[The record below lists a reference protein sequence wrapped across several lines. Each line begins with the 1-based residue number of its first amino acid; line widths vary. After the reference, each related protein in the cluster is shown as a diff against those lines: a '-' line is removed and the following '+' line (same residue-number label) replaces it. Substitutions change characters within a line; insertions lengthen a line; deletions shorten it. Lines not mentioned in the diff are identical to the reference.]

1 MDKFWESS
9 CGDCVYAAREI
20 HEEPCN
26 DCIHGEGCNMHFEP
40 KNRRMEITTITW
52 EDEIFHGLDESKE
65 NHCMKCGAIIPEGRH
80 ICLSCEGTN
89 EMQTFQRRTPTEV
102 SSKPTETP
110 TASDAVNHPAHYQG
124 AHECIDEM
132 LALFG
137 VEAVKGFC
145 MCNVYKYRYRAD
157 KKNGAEDI
165 KKADWYM
172 SKLME
177 LEETQNE

>member
-1 MDKFWESS
+1 MKNEELWNGS
-9 CGDCVYAAREI
+9 CHDCVYDSRKI
-20 HEEPCN
+20 HEEPCA
-26 DCIHGEGCNMHFEP
+26 DCIHGEGCNWHFEP
-40 KNRRMEITTITW
+40 KENR
-52 EDEIFHGLDESKE
+52 
-65 NHCMKCGAIIPEGRH
+65 CMKCGAIIPAGRH

-89 EMQTFQRRTPTEV
+89 EMQTFERRKHTEA

-132 LALFG
+132 MSLFG
-137 VEAVKGFC
+137 IDAVKGFC
-145 MCNVYKYRYRAD
+145 MCNVYKYRYRAN

-177 LEETQNE
+177 LEGMQNE

>member
-1 MDKFWESS
+1 MINECCENCKYIHVRY
-9 CGDCVYAAREI
+9 GD
-20 HEEPCN
+20 EPCN
-26 DCIHGEGCNMHFEP
+26 DCVRGNGNNEHFTP
-40 KNRRMEITTITW
+40 
-52 EDEIFHGLDESKE
+52 KE
-65 NHCMKCGAIIPEGRH
+65 NKCMKCGAIIPEGRH
-80 ICLSCEGTN
+80 ICLTCEGAN
-89 EMQTFQRRTPTEV
+89 EMQTFERRKPTEP
-102 SSKPTETP
+102 SIKPTETP

-137 VEAVKGFC
+137 VYAVKGFC

-157 KKNGAEDI
+157 KKNGSEDI

-177 LEETQNE
+177 LEGVNDEQTK

>member
-1 MDKFWESS
+1 MNNEEFWEGS
-9 CGDCVYAAREI
+9 CGDCVYATRNI
-20 HEEPCN
+20 HEDPCV
-26 DCIHGEGCNMHFEP
+26 DCMHGDGCNEHF
-40 KNRRMEITTITW
+40 K
-52 EDEIFHGLDESKE
+52 HK
-65 NHCMKCGAIIPEGRH
+65 NHCMNCGAIIPEGRH

-89 EMQTFQRRTPTEV
+89 EMQTFRRRTPTEV
-102 SSKPTETP
+102 SSKPTETQ

-137 VEAVKGFC
+137 VKAVKGFC

-157 KKNGAEDI
+157 RKNGAEDI

-177 LEETQNE
+177 LEGMQNE

>member
-1 MDKFWESS
+1 MKNEEFWEGS
-9 CGDCVYAAREI
+9 CGDCVYATRGI
-20 HEEPCN
+20 HEIPCN
-26 DCIHGEGCNMHFEP
+26 DCIHGEGCNIHFVP
-40 KNRRMEITTITW
+40 K
-52 EDEIFHGLDESKE
+52 

-80 ICLSCEGTN
+80 ICLTCEGAN
-89 EMQTFQRRTPTEV
+89 EMQTFEPKKPVEV
-102 SSKPTETP
+102 SSKPPETP

-137 VEAVKGFC
+137 IEAVKGFC

-177 LEETQNE
+177 LEGMQNE

>member
-1 MDKFWESS
+1 MEIVRCRDCKLVL
-9 CGDCVYAAREI
+9 GDEY
-20 HEEPCN
+20 PCS
-26 DCIHGEGCNMHFEP
+26 DCKDGNGNNEHFEP
-40 KNRRMEITTITW
+40 KTTN
-52 EDEIFHGLDESKE
+52 E

-80 ICLSCEGTN
+80 ICLTCEGTN
-89 EMQTFQRRTPTEV
+89 EMQTFERRKPTEP
-102 SSKPTETP
+102 SSKPTDAQAE
-110 TASDAVNHPAHYQG
+110 DAVNHPAHYQG

-137 VEAVKGFC
+137 IEAVKGFC

-177 LEETQNE
+177 LEGMTNE

>member
-1 MDKFWESS
+1 MAIRS
-9 CGDCVYAAREI
+9 CIYCKYKDRKST
-20 HEEPCN
+20 EEPCDSCRFGN
-26 DCIHGEGCNMHFEP
+26 GAQNFPNKFEP
-40 KNRRMEITTITW
+40 
-52 EDEIFHGLDESKE
+52 KE

-80 ICLSCEGTN
+80 ICLTCEGAN
-89 EMQTFQRRTPTEV
+89 EMQTFERRKPTEA
-102 SSKPTETP
+102 SSKPTDTP

-124 AHECIDEM
+124 SHECIDEM

-157 KKNGAEDI
+157 KKNGDEDI

-177 LEETQNE
+177 LERMQNE